1 MANKNMPFGKYKGK
15 TVSELPDSY
24 IAWLM
29 KKCELKEPLKTW
41 VEEVIWEKVCK
52 DKKEEL
58 IKKWVDSNYTERP
71 TSSSYNDPSFSDHVM
86 DDYDCPYDAWDAYGN
101 LYVDFLI

>member
-1 MANKNMPFGKYKGK
+1 MPGKNMPFGKHKGK
-15 TVSELPDSY
+15 PVSELPDSY

-58 IKKWVDSNYTERP
+58 IKKWVEDNYKKR
-71 TSSSYNDPSFSDHVM
+71 SRGYSYNDPSFSDCIR
-86 DDYDCPYDAWDAYGN
+86 DEYDCPYDEWDAYGN
-101 LYVDFLI
+101 LCVDFGF